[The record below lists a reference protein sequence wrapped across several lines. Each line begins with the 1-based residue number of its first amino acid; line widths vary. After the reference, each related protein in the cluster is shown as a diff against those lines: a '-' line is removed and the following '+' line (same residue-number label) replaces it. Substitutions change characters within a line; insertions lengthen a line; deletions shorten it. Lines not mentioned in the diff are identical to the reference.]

1 MGRIMGKQILEK
13 PVVTVLTKTCLQMK
27 TRVWT
32 SKTKGGGYDKIKQ
45 IKYCL
50 EGQQVAKRGAQ

>member
-1 MGRIMGKQILEK
+1 
-13 PVVTVLTKTCLQMK
+13 MK

-32 SKTKGGGYDKIKQ
+32 SKTEGGGYDEIKQ